1 MYWSFERR
9 PESMKSALDISLSGL
24 VAQRQR
30 MNTIAGN
37 IANASSTQDADGN
50 ASPFRRRIIT
60 FAAKTENLDSQ
71 AGAAGVEF
79 QIGSDYNTP
88 FRKVHNPGHKH
99 ADKDGYVL
107 YPNINLINESI
118 NMMEA
123 ARAYEANIAAIEMT
137 GDMSDAAYRILG

>member
-1 MYWSFERR
+1 
-9 PESMKSALDISLSGL
+9 MKNALDISLSGL

-37 IANASSTQDADGN
+37 IANASSIQDADGN

-60 FAAKTENLDSQ
+60 FAAETENLNSQ
-71 AGAAGVEF
+71 SDAAGVEF
-79 QIGSDYNTP
+79 EIELDYKTP

-99 ADKDGYVL
+99 ADKDGNVL

-137 GDMSDAAYRILG
+137 SEMSDAAYRILG